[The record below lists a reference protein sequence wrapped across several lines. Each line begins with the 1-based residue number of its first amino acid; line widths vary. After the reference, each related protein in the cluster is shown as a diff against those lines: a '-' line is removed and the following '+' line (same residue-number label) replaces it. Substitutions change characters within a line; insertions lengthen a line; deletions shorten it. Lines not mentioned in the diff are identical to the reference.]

1 MARQMQR
8 GSRRRWLI
16 GLVAGSMPLAALL
29 WFVAL
34 PFLGRYLLLSD
45 GPCQAD
51 AVVVL
56 AGDDSG
62 ARALVALG
70 LVEHH
75 YAPVAIVSGA
85 HFIYEKPEA
94 GWQRSLML
102 EHGAAPD
109 AVIAWQ
115 HRAQSTRQEA
125 GLLAA
130 ELQRRGIRKFIL
142 VTSNFHTRRASWT
155 LRRTPG
161 MPAFCTVPAEWT
173 DYQPDEWW
181 LQREPTEVVV
191 FEWLRFGFAW
201 FETYRPRF

>member
-1 MARQMQR
+1 MARTVR
-8 GSRRRWLI
+8 AVPWWRRIVWA
-16 GLVAGSMPLAALL
+16 VAGFLPALAVV
-29 WFVAL
+29 WFLVL
-34 PFLGRYLLLSD
+34 PFLGRYLLLAD

-70 LVEHH
+70 LLEHH

-102 EHGAAPD
+102 EHGAAPE

-115 HRAQSTRQEA
+115 HRAESTRQEA
-125 GLLAA
+125 GLLVR
-130 ELQRRGIRKFIL
+130 ELERRGIRKFIL

-155 LRRTPG
+155 LRRTAG

-173 DYQPDEWW
+173 TYQPEQWW
-181 LQREPTEVVV
+181 LKRESTEVVV